1 MISQNSEKLKAF
13 LSRFGFNPQKD
24 FLDSPQLSKIGVD
37 VAYESKIG
45 TIYFKYLSELSIDK
59 ELPNLHRNIW
69 NENQTEGFVVV
80 SDNITLLCA
89 SKYKPDQKAP
99 RLCQID
105 SFDYGLNTLGFE
117 PEKLSPILKE
127 NIDFGFFWEYVRERI
142 KDCKRKSVDYD
153 LLLNLVHLERDL
165 SSRLSS
171 EKKYILIERCLFLKF
186 LEDRGFLLPQTLIN
200 ILASQDSQ
208 KLIKKFNEVNK
219 SLNGDIFDDK
229 TVFVQED
236 ISKNAIAKLHD
247 FFTTDYRDRQIELFP
262 YKFDIIPIELLS
274 NIYEAFLKAEKQAS
288 DGIYYTPP
296 NLVDLVLSETLDPML
311 KMNLEP
317 ACLDFACGSGIF
329 LVKTFQRLIDK
340 NNCKGDFEKKKE
352 LLKDCIFGVEKDSV
366 AARISIFSLY
376 LTLLEGEDSNKIRQ
390 LIGNNKIKFPKL
402 FGKNILWGDTL
413 FDELDFVNED
423 GKKFKDFDVVV
434 GNPPW
439 SVNPWKGIP
448 NDKVM
453 RLSDERQAA
462 VNDYQSSQY
471 FTLKADDFMSNHAV
485 AGIVFNN
492 SNLLMGQ
499 AKRFRRQMLNDYIIK
514 TVYELTQ
521 CNSILF
527 NKQKIEDLEI
537 GADEPAVAVIFKKKK
552 KDLDNLVRYIT
563 PSLDP
568 LSKFL
573 KIIVVKNSEIKEVS
587 RQLLFEND
595 QLWRIL
601 SVGDMEDYRLIKK
614 MDSQK
619 DLTLLGLYGF
629 SPTLPENEN
638 YKNILKDIEFAD
650 KDCISPL
657 VFLKDQIK
665 KSPKIGIKITRE
677 RSGCNIESKEYNE
690 KKLLIKRYIEKNLRV
705 KAVYDDIG
713 YMFKDNLIGVLFD
726 YDYRLMLSFFNS
738 FLISYFLYFSSAQI
752 GKGTW
757 NMLHKN
763 EIESVPIPSENS
775 ISIKHKKRLI
785 ALSEKIFETGYAN
798 QEVLTE
804 IDEII
809 FNIYHLKEFEK
820 QRVRDFFNIRNRT
833 AKNVF
838 VTNKDLQKY
847 VDRFRNVFSFI
858 LQDDKYLNAH
868 GYTSSAI
875 GSGICFILTD
885 KKEKQENVDI
895 TNVKDLK
902 TLTAIVDR
910 KSLEDVDKNKL
921 LKQKKV
927 KLYDKKE
934 FAIIKSNQ
942 FKDWTETEAIK
953 DANEEMGLFFK
964 SLPKDKTFNE

>member
-1 MISQNSEKLKAF
+1 MRNQKLETF
-13 LSRFGFNPQKD
+13 LSNLGFNPQKD
-24 FLDSPQLSKIGVD
+24 FLYTPQLSKIGVD

-45 TIYFKYLSELSIDK
+45 TIYFKYLSELSLDE
-59 ELPNLHRNIW
+59 ELPNLHKNIW

-80 SDNITLLCA
+80 SDNTTLLCA

-105 SFDYGLNTLGFE
+105 SFDYGINTLGFE
-117 PEKLSPILKE
+117 PGKLSPILKE
-127 NIDFGFFWEYVRERI
+127 NIDFGFFWEYIRERI
-142 KDCKRKSVDYD
+142 KDRKRNSVDYD
-153 LLLNLVHLERDL
+153 LLLNLVHLKRDL

-186 LEDRGFLLPQTLIN
+186 LEDRGFLVPQTLIN
-200 ILASQDSQ
+200 ILEGQDSQ
-208 KLIKKFNEVNK
+208 RLIKKFNEVNK
-219 SLNGDIFDDK
+219 SLNGDIFDDE
-229 TVFVQED
+229 TVFVRED
-236 ISKNAIAKLHD
+236 ISQNTIAKLHD
-247 FFTTDYRDRQIELFP
+247 FFTTDYRNRQIKLFP
-262 YKFDIIPIELLS
+262 YKFDIIPVELLS

-311 KMNLEP
+311 KINLEP

-329 LVKTFQRLIDK
+329 LVKAFQRLIDK
-340 NNCKGDFEKKKE
+340 NNCSGDFEKKKE

-376 LTLLEGEDSNKIRQ
+376 LTLLEGEEPNKIRQ
-390 LIGNNKIKFPKL
+390 SIKNNKIKFPKL
-402 FGKNILWGDTL
+402 FGKNILWSDTL
-413 FDELDFVNED
+413 FDELNFVNED
-423 GKKFKDFDVVV
+423 GKTFQVFDVVV

-439 SVNPWKGIP
+439 SVNPFKGIQ

-453 RLSDERQAA
+453 RLSDEKQAT

-499 AKRFRRQMLNDYIIK
+499 AKRFRRQMLNDYTIK

-552 KDLDNLVRYIT
+552 KELDNLVRYIT

-601 SVGDMEDYRLIKK
+601 SVGDMEDYRMIKK

-638 YKNILKDIEFAD
+638 YKSILKDIEFAD

-665 KSPKIGIKITRE
+665 KSPKSGIKITRE
-677 RSGCNIESKEYNE
+677 RSGCNIESKGYNE

-738 FLISYFLYFSSAQI
+738 SLISYFLYFSSAQI

-785 ALSEKIFETGYAN
+785 AQSEKILETGYADP
-798 QEVLTE
+798 ELFTE
-804 IDEII
+804 IDNII
-809 FNIYHLKEFEK
+809 FEIYNFKEFEK
-820 QRVRDFFNIRNRT
+820 QRVRDFFDIRYRIRN
-833 AKNVF
+833 NSF
-838 VTNKDLQKY
+838 VKPEDLQKY
-847 VDRFRNVFSFI
+847 TDRFRHVFSFI
-858 LQDDKYLNAH
+858 LKGNRYLNTKAYISNSH
-868 GYTSSAI
+868 GTGILFVLDDI
-875 GSGICFILTD
+875 GD
-885 KKEKQENVDI
+885 KKEKVELLSSLSDI
-895 TNVKDLK
+895 KEFIAVTKLQLNDSQK
-902 TLTAIVDR
+902 TAILRQD
-910 KSLEDVDKNKL
+910 
-921 LKQKKV
+921 KV
-927 KLYDKKE
+927 KLYKQDR
-934 FAIIKSNQ
+934 FLIIKSNQ

-953 DANEEMGLFFK
+953 DANEEIGEWLK
-964 SLPKDKTFNE
+964 QLPKE